1 MKRHRVA
8 APGWVASG
16 YMPSVMLLV
25 SPAVLFFLWMLSL
38 SLKNEVDN
46 TAYPPVF
53 IPNPPTLANF
63 VDVFAKNDFL
73 SYTINSV
80 IVSFSATGLA
90 LLFGVPAG
98 YGIAKAKATKAAA
111 LILIARVT
119 PGLSYL
125 IPLFLLFQWL
135 GMIGTLTP
143 LVITH
148 LVITVPIVVWVMIG
162 FFEGLPGEL
171 EEAALVDG
179 ATIWQAFVHVAMPLA
194 RPGIMV
200 AMILSFIFSW
210 NNFIFGVVLAGRT
223 TRTLPVA
230 VYNVL
235 TFEQISWG
243 PLAAA
248 ALGGD
253 RAGVAADAVD
263 AEGDRRRPD
272 RRRGERRL
280 SLYLRCTRSISP
292 VHRPRRKRMIRRRHL
307 LAATAVCPRRARHR
321 GARQRAVRIRLEA
334 VQGPVHRGELS
345 ALTARRPGAHAPEG
359 VREPH
364 RYDCRLRA
372 DPRTAAAPESCDGDG
387 HRASQLRCAQ
397 CRHARAEAA
406 DRESQVD
413 GGPAA
418 VHRRQEPD
426 QSGFRPGGFQQAV
439 NGGRDG

>member
-1 MKRHRVA
+1 MNRHRVRHWL
-8 APGWVASG
+8 GRLGLYAS
-16 YMPSVMLLV
+16 VLLLV

-38 SLKNEVDN
+38 SLKNELDN
-46 TAYPPVF
+46 TAWPPVF
-53 IPNPPTLANF
+53 IPNPPTFSNF

-73 SYTINSV
+73 TYTINSV

-90 LLFGVPAG
+90 LLLGVPAA
-98 YGIAKAKATKAAA
+98 YGIAKTKATKAAA

-135 GMIGTLTP
+135 GLIGTLIP

-171 EEAALVDG
+171 EEAALMDG
-179 ATIWQAFVHVAMPLA
+179 ANIWQAFLYVAMPLA
-194 RPGIMV
+194 RPGITV

-248 ALGGD
+248 ALVVTAPVLLLTLLMQKEIV
-253 RAGVAADAVD
+253 AG
-263 AEGDRRRPD
+263 
-272 RRRGERRL
+272 
-280 SLYLRCTRSISP
+280 
-292 VHRPRRKRMIRRRHL
+292 
-307 LAATAVCPRRARHR
+307 
-321 GARQRAVRIRLEA
+321 
-334 VQGPVHRGELS
+334 
-345 ALTARRPGAHAPEG
+345 LTAGG
-359 VREPH
+359 VK
-364 RYDCRLRA
+364 
-372 DPRTAAAPESCDGDG
+372 
-387 HRASQLRCAQ
+387 
-397 CRHARAEAA
+397 
-406 DRESQVD
+406 
-413 GGPAA
+413 GG
-418 VHRRQEPD
+418 
-426 QSGFRPGGFQQAV
+426 
-439 NGGRDG
+439 

>member
-1 MKRHRVA
+1 MKRHRFRRWLGRA
-8 APGWVASG
+8 GLYAS
-16 YMPSVMLLV
+16 VILLV

-38 SLKNEVDN
+38 SLKNELDN

-53 IPNPPTLANF
+53 IPHPPTLANF

-73 SYTINSV
+73 TYTINSV

-90 LLFGVPAG
+90 LLLGVPAG

-179 ATIWQAFVHVAMPLA
+179 ATIWQAFLHVAMPLA

-210 NNFIFGVVLAGRT
+210 NNFIFGVVLAGRDDADPAG
-223 TRTLPVA
+223 RGLQRA
-230 VYNVL
+230 DL
-235 TFEQISWG
+235 RADQLG
-243 PLAAA
+243 PAGRRGA
-248 ALGGD
+248 GGD
-253 RAGVAADAVD
+253 RAGAAADAAD
-263 AEGDRRRPD
+263 AEGNRRRPD
-272 RRRGERRL
+272 RGRR
-280 SLYLRCTRSISP
+280 
-292 VHRPRRKRMIRRRHL
+292 
-307 LAATAVCPRRARHR
+307 
-321 GARQRAVRIRLEA
+321 
-334 VQGPVHRGELS
+334 
-345 ALTARRPGAHAPEG
+345 EG
-359 VREPH
+359 R
-364 RYDCRLRA
+364 
-372 DPRTAAAPESCDGDG
+372 
-387 HRASQLRCAQ
+387 
-397 CRHARAEAA
+397 
-406 DRESQVD
+406 
-413 GGPAA
+413 
-418 VHRRQEPD
+418 
-426 QSGFRPGGFQQAV
+426 
-439 NGGRDG
+439 